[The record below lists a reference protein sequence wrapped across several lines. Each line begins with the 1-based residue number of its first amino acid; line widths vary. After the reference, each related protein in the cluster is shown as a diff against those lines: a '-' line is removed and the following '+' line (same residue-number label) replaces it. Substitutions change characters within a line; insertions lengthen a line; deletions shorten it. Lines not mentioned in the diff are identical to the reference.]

1 VTPTPETGYVLNIN
15 VQNMKRF
22 LEKMKNF
29 SENSLMNSL
38 ILLDEF
44 GIAVRCISKCVKRFK
59 VKNIPFH
66 REVKGVKGLVANCFV
81 FIYVSFFLKKV

>member
-1 VTPTPETGYVLNIN
+1 
-15 VQNMKRF
+15 MKRF

-38 ILLDEF
+38 ILLDKF

-66 REVKGVKGLVANCFV
+66 QEVKGLMANCFV
-81 FIYVSFFLKKV
+81 FI

>member
-1 VTPTPETGYVLNIN
+1 
-15 VQNMKRF
+15 MKRF

-44 GIAVRCISKCVKRFK
+44 GIAVRCISKCVKRFE

-66 REVKGVKGLVANCFV
+66 REVKGVKGVMANCFV

>member
-1 VTPTPETGYVLNIN
+1 
-15 VQNMKRF
+15 MKRF

-44 GIAVRCISKCVKRFK
+44 GIAVRCISKCVKRFE

-66 REVKGVKGLVANCFV
+66 REGKGLMANCFV

>member
-1 VTPTPETGYVLNIN
+1 
-15 VQNMKRF
+15 MKRF

-44 GIAVRCISKCVKRFK
+44 GIAVRCISKCVKRLK

-66 REVKGVKGLVANCFV
+66 REVKGLMANCFV
-81 FIYVSFFLKKV
+81 FIYMSFFLKKV

>member
-38 ILLDEF
+38 ILLDKF
-44 GIAVRCISKCVKRFK
+44 GIAVRCILKCVKRFK

-66 REVKGVKGLVANCFV
+66 REVKGLMANCFV

>member
-1 VTPTPETGYVLNIN
+1 
-15 VQNMKRF
+15 MKRF

-66 REVKGVKGLVANCFV
+66 REVKGFMANCFV

>member
-1 VTPTPETGYVLNIN
+1 
-15 VQNMKRF
+15 MKRF

-44 GIAVRCISKCVKRFK
+44 GIAVRCISKCVKRFE

-66 REVKGVKGLVANCFV
+66 REVKGLMANCFV

>member
-1 VTPTPETGYVLNIN
+1 
-15 VQNMKRF
+15 MKRF

-66 REVKGVKGLVANCFV
+66 REVKDFMANCFV

>member
-1 VTPTPETGYVLNIN
+1 
-15 VQNMKRF
+15 MKRF

-59 VKNIPFH
+59 VKKYSISL
-66 REVKGVKGLVANCFV
+66 RGKGANGLMANCFV
-81 FIYVSFFLKKV
+81 FIYMSFFLKKV